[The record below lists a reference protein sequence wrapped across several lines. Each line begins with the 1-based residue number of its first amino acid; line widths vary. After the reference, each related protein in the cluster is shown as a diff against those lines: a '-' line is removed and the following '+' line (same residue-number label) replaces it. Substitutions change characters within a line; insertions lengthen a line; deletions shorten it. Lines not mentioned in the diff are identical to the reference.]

1 MERGEKWMLVAP
13 SCSWGEHK
21 FEFTG
26 SETSKA
32 EEIWMWSGSETALRD
47 RIHSPPPPLIS
58 LSLFISPPFLWA
70 LPSWN
75 NCKSHWEKDPK
86 NSSSAGAPVTS
97 ACAWSKV
104 LRRFLIGEPH
114 LEPFCFPHHSAAC
127 TLRVVLW
134 VFFLFFF
141 IFFPF
146 APWKE
151 SVQNVAQTGRPYQRL
166 SRWAGAAGNQ
176 R

>member
-1 MERGEKWMLVAP
+1 MEREMNDGSTQLFMRER
-13 SCSWGEHK
+13 K

-26 SETSKA
+26 SETTKA
-32 EEIWMWSGSETALRD
+32 GEIRMWSGSETALRD

-58 LSLFISPPFLWA
+58 LSLFISPPLLWA

-75 NCKSHWEKDPK
+75 NCKSHWEKTPK
-86 NSSSAGAPVTS
+86 IVHLQAHPWHQLVHGANCSDASSSLS
-97 ACAWSKV
+97 HIWN
-104 LRRFLIGEPH
+104 RFASLITQQ
-114 LEPFCFPHHSAAC
+114 SVS
-127 TLRVVLW
+127 RVVLW
-134 VFFLFFF
+134 VFFYSF

-151 SVQNVAQTGRPYQRL
+151 RVRNVAQTGRPYQRL
-166 SRWAGAAGNQ
+166 SRWAWAAGNQ